1 MDYSAVVDS
10 IPAERL
16 ELVEILTEN
25 RLQLLD
31 MLHSLHPLMILQD
44 VLPVIAQYCKLKDY
58 ISYMLKDMENLTGRK
73 KKTQESTSFRTRL
86 TIRYHKGRH
95 ARWD

>member
-1 MDYSAVVDS
+1 MQTNRRVRGTTFKFAMDYSAVVDS
-10 IPAERL
+10 IRAEQL

-44 VLPVIAQYCKLKDY
+44 VLPVIAQYCKLKDD
-58 ISYMLKDMENLTGRK
+58 ISYMLKDMDALEQSLEFTDWLK
-73 KKTQESTSFRTRL
+73 F
-86 TIRYHKGRH
+86 
-95 ARWD
+95 